1 MPYTKNK
8 FYKLSKLQVAI
19 LRKAA
24 SGETTLF
31 AVLTPNKDI
40 DSPDALKRLKQ
51 EEKILLDFITLG
63 LCSDVSKDFAEP
75 IAKCKI
81 DTKRAYRVLALTT
94 AGKLMFDYCDDPD
107 CESHPKGDP
116 HKRLPC

>member
-8 FYKLSKLQVAI
+8 FYKLSKLQLAI
-19 LRKAA
+19 LREAA

-31 AVLTPNKDI
+31 AVLTPNSEI
-40 DSPDALKRLKQ
+40 DTPDTLKRLKQ

-63 LCSDVSKDFAEP
+63 LCYEVSKDFAGS

-81 DTKRAYRVLALTT
+81 DTKRAYRVLALTV

-107 CESHPKGDP
+107 CASHQKGDP
-116 HKRLPC
+116 AKRLPC